1 MITAFSWQS
10 ISLSVSDSEFILFL
24 YVSRLQ
30 CVYANFCVAEFSR
43 GRKCWFQRLLSVQF
57 SSTVNFTTL
66 FFLTGEMPTMLYT
79 YTSSLNLENEFLF
92 TVFCVRYSQSDNQTR
107 QLFPLS
113 ILWPVP
119 APGTFNLN
127 FTAEFRTKIK
137 PRLDVQYAT
146 DFPVQS
152 DITYTKFWFCP
163 IHTEIVAGA

>member
-1 MITAFSWQS
+1 
-10 ISLSVSDSEFILFL
+10 
-24 YVSRLQ
+24 
-30 CVYANFCVAEFSR
+30 
-43 GRKCWFQRLLSVQF
+43 
-57 SSTVNFTTL
+57 
-66 FFLTGEMPTMLYT
+66 MLYT

-92 TVFCVRYSQSDNQTR
+92 TVLCVRYSQTDNRTR

-119 APGTFNLN
+119 APGTFNPN
-127 FTAEFRTKIK
+127 FTDKLRTKIT

-163 IHTEIVAGA
+163 MHTEIVGGA